1 MKICGMTRVRDALL
15 AVAAGADA
23 IGVVLASPSP
33 RSVSPEVA
41 REIFAAVSP
50 FATTVAV
57 TSTTRPED
65 VPALLL
71 SRPDAVQVPG
81 DLELPPDAGVQVI
94 RMLAPGDA
102 LRDDCDAVIVD
113 NSHGTGRAFDPGYA
127 RACVVA
133 SPVPVILA
141 GELTPGNVAE
151 AILAVRPHAVDVC
164 SGVEAAPGIKD
175 ERLVRA
181 FVKVCRMMNNP

>member
-1 MKICGMTRVRDALL
+1 MKICGMTSVRDALL

-41 REIFAAVSP
+41 RGIFAAVSP

-57 TSTTRPED
+57 TSTDRPED
-65 VPALLL
+65 IPSLL
-71 SRPDAVQVPG
+71 SSGPDVVQVPG
-81 DLELPPDAGVQVI
+81 SLEVPRDAGVRVI
-94 RMLAPGDA
+94 RMLSPGDA

-113 NSHGTGRAFDPGYA
+113 GSHGTGRAFDPEYA
-127 RACVVA
+127 RECVAA

-141 GELTPGNVAE
+141 GGLTPGNVAD

-175 ERLVRA
+175 ERLMRA
-181 FVKVCRMMNNP
+181 FVKICRMMDNP

>member
-1 MKICGMTRVRDALL
+1 MKICGMTSVRDALL

-23 IGVVLASPSP
+23 IGVVLASSSP

-50 FATTVAV
+50 FVTTVAV
-57 TSTTRPED
+57 TSTDRPED
-65 VPALLL
+65 IPALLS

-81 DLELPPDAGVQVI
+81 DLEVPRDAGVQVI
-94 RMLAPGDA
+94 RMLSPGDA
-102 LRDDCDAVIVD
+102 LRNDCDAVIVD
-113 NSHGTGRAFDPGYA
+113 GSRGTGRTFDPGYA
-127 RACVVA
+127 RECVAA

-141 GELTPGNVAE
+141 GGLTPGNVAE
-151 AILAVRPHAVDVC
+151 AILAVRPYAVDVC

-175 ERLVRA
+175 ECLVRA
-181 FVKVCRMMNNP
+181 FVKMSRTMYP

>member
-1 MKICGMTRVRDALL
+1 VKICGTTSVRDALL

-33 RSVSPEVA
+33 RSVTPGRA

-57 TSTTRPED
+57 TSTDRPED

-81 DLELPPDAGVQVI
+81 DLKVPPDAGVRVI
-94 RMLAPGDA
+94 RMLSPGDA
-102 LRDDCDAVIVD
+102 LRDDCDAVIID
-113 NSHGTGRAFDPGYA
+113 GSHGTGRAFDPGYA
-127 RACVVA
+127 RECVA
-133 SPVPVILA
+133 SSPVPVILA
-141 GELTPGNVAE
+141 GGLTPGNVAD
-151 AILAVRPHAVDVC
+151 AILAVRPYAVDVC
-164 SGVEAAPGIKD
+164 SGVEAAPGVKD
-175 ERLVRA
+175 QRLMRA
-181 FVKVCRMMNNP
+181 FVKICRMMNDL

>member
-1 MKICGMTRVRDALL
+1 MKICGTTSVRDALL

-33 RSVSPEVA
+33 RSVTPEA
-41 REIFAAVSP
+41 ASEIFAAVSA
-50 FATTVAV
+50 FVTRVAV
-57 TSTTRPED
+57 TSTDRPED
-65 VPALLL
+65 LAAILS
-71 SRPDAVQVPG
+71 SRPDVVQVAG
-81 DLELPPDAGVQVI
+81 DLEVPRDAGVRVI

-113 NSHGTGRAFDPGYA
+113 NSHGTGRTFNPGYA
-127 RACVVA
+127 RECVAA

-141 GELTPGNVAE
+141 GGLTPGNVAE
-151 AILAVRPHAVDVC
+151 AILAVRPYAVDVC

-181 FVKVCRMMNNP
+181 FVKICRMMDNP